1 MPHNPLSWKRH
12 RCAALGDERFGG
24 GEAGG
29 FQLLAEFGL
38 DLIGVLRAVLISEA
52 RTFLKGCK
60 PVAMRR
66 VFRTVKRKKL
76 RVEVFRRASACKQ
89 KQHGKAGLAH
99 RYKLAVNL
107 HPTIP
112 CVNLDLWIDHR
123 RRHDGLHFGNE
134 CTVGWWNRLELILI
148 PAAHAYERDFKQFA
162 LHFVCFVLLTCCL
175 CCVGHARLGE
185 EERRFHALLKNRWQK
200 HMVHLVLFAAEK
212 RHTRE

>member
-76 RVEVFRRASACKQ
+76 RVEV
-89 KQHGKAGLAH
+89 
-99 RYKLAVNL
+99 
-107 HPTIP
+107 
-112 CVNLDLWIDHR
+112 
-123 RRHDGLHFGNE
+123 
-134 CTVGWWNRLELILI
+134 
-148 PAAHAYERDFKQFA
+148 
-162 LHFVCFVLLTCCL
+162 
-175 CCVGHARLGE
+175 
-185 EERRFHALLKNRWQK
+185 
-200 HMVHLVLFAAEK
+200 
-212 RHTRE
+212 